1 MRILDMT
8 TCSIADGTGFR
19 LVIWCAGC
27 DHHCEGCHNPESWDY
42 YAGRDLKP
50 DDAEKLLD
58 EIEKPFI
65 KGVTFSGGD
74 PLYDKNVSGVFNL
87 CKSIKE
93 HYPEKTIWLYTGYD
107 FEDIYIPPWAI
118 TTQDCNP
125 ARDFRNGILKYI
137 DVLVDRKFI
146 KEQRDVSIAFR
157 GSKNQRLID
166 VKKSLNESKVVLYE
180 QE

>member
-8 TCSIADGTGFR
+8 TCSVADGTGFR

-27 DHHCEGCHNPESWDY
+27 EHRCDGCHNPESWDY
-42 YAGRDLKP
+42 HAGFNFSPKE
-50 DDAEKLLD
+50 AEKLLD

-107 FEDIYIPPWAI
+107 FEDIFNTNNV
-118 TTQDCNP
+118 TTNDS
-125 ARDFRNGILKYI
+125 ASETELKSLILKYI

-166 VKKSLNESKVVLYE
+166 VQKSLQQGKVVLFE